1 MKSRTAV
8 LALTAAMTTT
18 IVACTDGAAT
28 GPNGAPAVARSSAAS
43 GGGGGGGGA
52 ARPCAILSFA
62 LQNDIVNKLVVPSL
76 WLPNTYC
83 QAIAAGTAE

>member
-1 MKSRTAV
+1 MAPRRVRT
-8 LALTAAMTTT
+8 
-18 IVACTDGAAT
+18 G
-28 GPNGAPAVARSSAAS
+28 AS
-43 GGGGGGGGA
+43 GRALLCRKWRRWGGGA